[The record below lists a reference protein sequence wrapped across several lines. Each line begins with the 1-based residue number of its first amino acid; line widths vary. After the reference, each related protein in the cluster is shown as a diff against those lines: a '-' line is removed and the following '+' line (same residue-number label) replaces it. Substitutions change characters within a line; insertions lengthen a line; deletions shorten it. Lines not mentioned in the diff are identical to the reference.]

1 MRILFCFFMA
11 FIASTALWAYDFKL
25 GNLYYII
32 TNDSLAPY
40 SVEVT
45 SKADTSFYDK
55 GNDLT
60 SIIIP
65 SEVTHEGISYMVTS
79 IGVKAFAYCS
89 SLKSIEIPSS
99 ITHINMNA
107 FHETPW
113 YDSIP
118 DGLVYINNI
127 LYEYKGEMPENT
139 TIEVKDGTITIGEGA
154 FMLKPLSSIVIP
166 NSVKVIGEWAFSGTN
181 LLSIALP
188 DSLTRIEKMTFALCK
203 ELKSI
208 VIPTGVISI
217 GQSAFMGCSSLTSI
231 TIPSSVT
238 SIQESAFMACMALTS
253 ITCMSNIPPQY
264 QKSSLDLFN
273 TIYVPKESLYRYAYA
288 DGWSEF
294 GKILPIEGPE
304 SEGVFAPDYNP
315 KNKVDKVA
323 GCKFGV
329 SIEEA
334 INFFNNRYKPCYE
347 QNQYEASYSNI
358 NFASTYFSHMILF
371 FQYNENTYRREFC
384 AIQFQKN
391 YNTWEEQAAKSTF
404 ENLRNIYSNKY
415 TNEKYIENEDS
426 SIDCYYG
433 MIEDDYHMFAPPI
446 RLTFK
451 KGFSKGGD
459 EYYYVILD
467 YYIRKTE
474 NQYNDEI

>member
-1 MRILFCFFMA
+1 M
-11 FIASTALWAYDFKL
+11 
-25 GNLYYII
+25 
-32 TNDSLAPY
+32 
-40 SVEVT
+40 
-45 SKADTSFYDK
+45 
-55 GNDLT
+55 
-60 SIIIP
+60 
-65 SEVTHEGISYMVTS
+65 
-79 IGVKAFAYCS
+79 
-89 SLKSIEIPSS
+89 
-99 ITHINMNA
+99 
-107 FHETPW
+107 
-113 YDSIP
+113 
-118 DGLVYINNI
+118 
-127 LYEYKGEMPENT
+127 
-139 TIEVKDGTITIGEGA
+139 
-154 FMLKPLSSIVIP
+154 
-166 NSVKVIGEWAFSGTN
+166 
-181 LLSIALP
+181 
-188 DSLTRIEKMTFALCK
+188 
-203 ELKSI
+203 
-208 VIPTGVISI
+208 IPTGVISI

-288 DGWSEF
+288 DGWSEY

-347 QNQYEASYSNI
+347 QNQYEANYSNI